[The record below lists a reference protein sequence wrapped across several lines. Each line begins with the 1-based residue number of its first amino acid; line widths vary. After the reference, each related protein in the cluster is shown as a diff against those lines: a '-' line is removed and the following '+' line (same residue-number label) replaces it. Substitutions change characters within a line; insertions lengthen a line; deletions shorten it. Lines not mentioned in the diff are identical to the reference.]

1 MARHY
6 LEEVR
11 HPEIISVNTESSL
24 EGDFIY
30 LFIYFAV
37 ACGTSLTRDQTHAHY
52 RRSVGS

>member
-6 LEEVR
+6 LEEVC

-24 EGDFIY
+24 EGNLFY
-30 LFIYFAV
+30 LFFAV